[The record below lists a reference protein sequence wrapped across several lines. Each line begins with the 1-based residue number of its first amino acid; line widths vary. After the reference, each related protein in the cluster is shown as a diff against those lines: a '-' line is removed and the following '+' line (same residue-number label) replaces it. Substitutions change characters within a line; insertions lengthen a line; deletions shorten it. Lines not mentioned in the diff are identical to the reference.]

1 MLLIFCVSANAQA
14 EVKEEQTV
22 VKKSVAKP
30 AKEAP
35 TKIRSDI
42 IDIKRKSQT
51 VNFIGNVVI
60 EKEDSTLLSQKMTV
74 LYDEKKESK
83 KSNKISEDP
92 VGSTSDGSVEPQS
105 GKQSSIK
112 KIYTDEKVKI
122 FNEEFVATGD
132 SGYYD
137 PKEDTFVLEKNVVV
151 NNGVS
156 LAKGDKFVHHIS
168 TKKSNFVGRKEDKTL
183 DEDKRVV
190 VILGDD
196 AKEFKKTKKKNNE

>member
-1 MLLIFCVSANAQA
+1 MLLVFYGQSHAND
-14 EVKEEQTV
+14 EESRN
-22 VKKSVAKP
+22 KKSLSPK

-60 EKEDSTLLSQKMTV
+60 EKEDSSFLSQKMTI
-74 LYDEKKESK
+74 LYDEKKNKDEQEENK
-83 KSNKISEDP
+83 K
-92 VGSTSDGSVEPQS
+92 
-105 GKQSSIK
+105 SSIK

-122 FNEEFVATGD
+122 FNEDFIATGD

-137 PKEDTFVLEKNVVV
+137 PREDIFVLEQNVIV

-156 LAKGDKFVHHIS
+156 VAKGDKFIHHIS
-168 TKKSNFVGRKEDKTL
+168 TKKSNFVTKAEEQPSG
-183 DEDKRVV
+183 EDKRVTI
-190 VILGDD
+190 ILGDD
-196 AKEFKKTKKKNNE
+196 AKDLKKRKNK

>member
-1 MLLIFCVSANAQA
+1 MLLIFCVSSNAQ
-14 EVKEEQTV
+14 EGKNV

-42 IDIKRKSQT
+42 IDIKRKSQA

-74 LYDEKKESK
+74 LYDESKENKKNTEAVEDTEEK
-83 KSNKISEDP
+83 TSEENSAP
-92 VGSTSDGSVEPQS
+92 KPE
-105 GKQSSIK
+105 KQSSIK

-122 FNEEFVATGD
+122 FSDEFVATGD

-156 LAKGDKFVHHIS
+156 IAKGDKFIHHIS
-168 TKKSNFVGRKEDKTL
+168 TKKSNFVGQKEDKTL